1 MKKLAFIQ
9 IILAGIL
16 WGTSGIFVRYL
27 APYGFTSLQMTF
39 FRSIVSC
46 VCMSLF
52 ILIHNKN
59 LFKVSLKELLLFAGS
74 GISFFL
80 TASCYFY
87 SMQATSISTAVVL
100 MYTAP
105 IFVMIYSVM
114 FLNEKLTP
122 IKTLAVITMI
132 AGCSLVSGIIGGLKF
147 NGVGIIAGFM
157 SGIAYSSYNIL
168 TKIQM
173 KNNSNP
179 ISAILYCFFFAVL
192 IGAFTCGV
200 DKIPQSMAIAPHVT
214 LPLVIGMGLMTCI
227 TPYFLYT
234 LALKKIPAGTA
245 ASLGIIEP
253 MAATLFSVI
262 LFNEP
267 LSKASVCGIVLILGA
282 VFMLSNNDENDKI

>member
-1 MKKLAFIQ
+1 MKKLALLQ

-16 WGTSGIFVRYL
+16 WGTSGVFVHYL

-39 FRSIVSC
+39 FRSTVSY
-46 VCMSLF
+46 VCMALYIF
-52 ILIHNKN
+52 IHNKN

-80 TASCYFY
+80 TATCYFY

-122 IKTLAVITMI
+122 KKTAAVLIMLM
-132 AGCSLVSGIIGGLKF
+132 GCGLVSGIIGGLRF
-147 NGVGIIAGFM
+147 DVMGILVGFM
-157 SGIAYSSYNIL
+157 SGLAYSSYNIL

-192 IGAFTCGV
+192 AGAVFCGI
-200 DKIPQSMAIAPHVT
+200 DKIPQSIAKAPHIT
-214 LPLVIGMGLMTCI
+214 LPLIVGMGLLTCI
-227 TPYFLYT
+227 SPYFLYT

-245 ASLGIIEP
+245 TSLGIIEP
-253 MAATLFSVI
+253 MAATLFSVMI
-262 LFNEP
+262 FNEP
-267 LSKASVCGIVLILGA
+267 LSKASLCGIMLILGA
-282 VFMLSNNDENDKI
+282 VFMLAESDEEKAV

>member
-1 MKKLAFIQ
+1 MKKIALLQ

-16 WGTSGIFVRYL
+16 WGTSGIFVHYL

-39 FRSIVSC
+39 FRSVVSC

-52 ILIHNKN
+52 ILFHNKS
-59 LFKVSLKELLLFAGS
+59 LFKVSLKELLLFAGG

-80 TASCYFY
+80 TASCYYY

-122 IKTLAVITMI
+122 MKTVAVLTMLV
-132 AGCSLVSGIIGGLKF
+132 GCGLVSGIIGGLKF
-147 NGVGIIAGFM
+147 DMMGIIVGFM
-157 SGIAYSSYNIL
+157 SGIAYSAYNIL

-179 ISAILYCFFFAVL
+179 LSATLYCFLFAV
-192 IGAFTCGV
+192 IVGAFSCGV
-200 DKIPQSMAIAPHVT
+200 DKIPQSVAIAPHIT
-214 LPLVIGMGLMTCI
+214 LPLIIGMGLTTCI
-227 TPYFLYT
+227 SPYFFYT
-234 LALKKIPAGTA
+234 LALKKIPAG
-245 ASLGIIEP
+245 
-253 MAATLFSVI
+253 MAKEMTEL
-262 LFNEP
+262 NHP
-267 LSKASVCGIVLILGA
+267 R
-282 VFMLSNNDENDKI
+282 